1 MLFASLA
8 HVVWIRVDC
17 KGSFK
22 ISGQLRDFVM
32 RQVADGNYRFVVDLD
47 RCSGM
52 DSTFMGTLLGVSRD
66 VTAAS
71 EDGLL
76 DIVNANGR
84 NLQLL
89 KNLGLT
95 NVLSVDEHAERWHDE
110 RKHIGQGLSP
120 CQEVSLDKKATADI
134 MLVAH
139 QALAE
144 AQPEN
149 KARFKDVIH
158 FLEEDLKAN
167 SSASC

>member
-32 RQVADGNYRFVVDLD
+32 RQVADGNFRFVVDLD

-66 VTAAS
+66 IAAAS
-71 EDGLL
+71 ADGVL
-76 DIVNANGR
+76 DVINANGR
-84 NLQLL
+84 NIQLL

-95 NVLSVDEHAERWHDE
+95 SILSVDEHCERWHEE
-110 RKHIGQGLSP
+110 RQQIGKGLTP
-120 CQEVSLDKKATADI
+120 CLEVSLDKKATADI
-134 MLVAH
+134 MLEAH
-139 QALAE
+139 QALAD

-149 KARFKDVIH
+149 KARFQDVIH
-158 FLEEDLKAN
+158 YLEEDLKAN
-167 SSASC
+167 TGASC